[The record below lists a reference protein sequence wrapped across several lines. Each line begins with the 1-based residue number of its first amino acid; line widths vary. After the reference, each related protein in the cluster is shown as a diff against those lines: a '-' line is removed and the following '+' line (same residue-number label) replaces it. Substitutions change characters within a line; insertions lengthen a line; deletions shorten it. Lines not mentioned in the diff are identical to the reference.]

1 MSELEKRET
10 QFSSVLDRGESLKI
24 GHHAASQ
31 VSVSSVLIPKKC
43 AKCRPSVTLSSLL
56 ISIKMRECRQSGEFV
71 VFAYFKKMRECLPV
85 L

>member
-31 VSVSSVLIPKKC
+31 VCKTKSTIV
-43 AKCRPSVTLSSLL
+43 
-56 ISIKMRECRQSGEFV
+56 FV
-71 VFAYFKKMRECLPV
+71 FQTPLAIYFFDIF
-85 L
+85 